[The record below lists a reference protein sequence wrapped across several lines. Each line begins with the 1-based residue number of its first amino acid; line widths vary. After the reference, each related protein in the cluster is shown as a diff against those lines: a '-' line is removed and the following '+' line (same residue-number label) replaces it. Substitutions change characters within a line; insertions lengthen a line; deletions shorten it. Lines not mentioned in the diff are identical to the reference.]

1 MCTISKNYAETFC
14 KFTYSNIHDVEI
26 AIFKCALLNI
36 PLSSFFFFFCKTTKR
51 QTIIIPLPSHHY
63 NPLAVS
69 TPSNFISVH
78 RSPISMPSHYQ
89 DISPSRSIMYL
100 PFHLCLVLPWNRT
113 LPPYNL
119 KSPAANR
126 ITEKINGTITRAIKR
141 TKKKG
146 GREKEK
152 AEEERKTNKERRQKK
167 KGRKSRKKSTC
178 DVSRACIGSIEKAN
192 WISSNH
198 GDCVTWRTTA
208 VSVCR
213 PRETRACVLCVEQKR
228 VRVSQLGRVWVCVSR
243 PRRRRAPG
251 GRGGTMCRCIVHCAF
266 YRRIMASRRFV
277 TTYVIK
283 PY

>member
-26 AIFKCALLNI
+26 AIFKCALLNM
-36 PLSSFFFFFCKTTKR
+36 PLSSFFFFCKTTKR

-63 NPLAVS
+63 NPLVVS

-100 PFHLCLVLPWNRT
+100 PFHLCLVLPWNCT

-141 TKKKG
+141 TKKRGEERRKKQRKNEKQIKREGKKRKG
-146 GREKEK
+146 EK
-152 AEEERKTNKERRQKK
+152 AGKNQRA
-167 KGRKSRKKSTC
+167 TC
-178 DVSRACIGSIEKAN
+178 
-192 WISSNH
+192 
-198 GDCVTWRTTA
+198 
-208 VSVCR
+208 
-213 PRETRACVLCVEQKR
+213 R
-228 VRVSQLGRVWVCVSR
+228 VR
-243 PRRRRAPG
+243 A
-251 GRGGTMCRCIVHCAF
+251 
-266 YRRIMASRRFV
+266 
-277 TTYVIK
+277 
-283 PY
+283 